1 MNKKAN
7 IIGYVLPLII
17 TFGYWLY
24 GNLIMSVIVKIKNY
38 QVESYEVANTLVN
51 IIISATVIGILIFV
65 KGKFG
70 KVSLKSYFA
79 GIGIYALPMTLFL
92 IFSFMDAIVWILGK
106 GRWFYPPNFSEIF
119 WINLILCISIGVNEE
134 LVFRTAVT
142 NCLFRER
149 SYSKAR
155 IVIGCIYSAIVF
167 GIMHIPNF
175 LTDTQTEMKAKIC
188 NIVFVGVIGFVF
200 QVFYLKT
207 KNILVVMT
215 LHTVWDFV
223 TILNRMMVT
232 QRYGDGGKYVFM
244 NRQIVILVVMS
255 IIADVILWKSKS
267 EDLTLCPQIERETTD
282 KESLSDVV

>member
-1 MNKKAN
+1 MNKKNN

-17 TFGYWLY
+17 TIGYGVY
-24 GNLIMSVIVKIKNY
+24 GTLIMSVIMAIEKVR
-38 QVESYEVANTLVN
+38 YELAVTVVNTV
-51 IIISATVIGILIFV
+51 ISVTVIGIILLV

-92 IFSFMDAIVWILGK
+92 IFSFLDAIIWIFGK
-106 GRWFYPPNFSEIF
+106 GRWFYPPNLNEMF

-142 NCLFRER
+142 NCLFRNK

-155 IVIGCIYSAIVF
+155 IIIGCIYSAIVF

-175 LTDTQTEMKAKIC
+175 IIDKQTEMNAKIS
-188 NIVFVGVIGFVF
+188 NIIFVGVIGFVF
-200 QVFYLKT
+200 QAIYLKT

-215 LHTVWDFV
+215 LHAVWDFV
-223 TILNRMMVT
+223 NIWNTMMVT
-232 QRYGDGGKYVFM
+232 QRYGDDGKYVFM
-244 NRQIVILVVMS
+244 NRQIVILILMVIVTG
-255 IIADVILWKSKS
+255 IILWRSKS
-267 EDLTLCPQIERETTD
+267 EDLTLYTQIDSETTN
-282 KESLSDVV
+282 KSSLSDVV